1 MNGMKQKKSL
11 YRSRNTKGHVR
22 AWLAS
27 SYQLC
32 RIGPL
37 LFSYCSNRVG
47 FVDEAVLETELTSLD
62 PAIQF
67 KSEILTR

>member
-1 MNGMKQKKSL
+1 MAREQL
-11 YRSRNTKGHVR
+11 PAVPHR
-22 AWLAS
+22 AVVVLVLLEPVE
-27 SYQLC
+27 LC
-32 RIGPL
+32 
-37 LFSYCSNRVG
+37 SRVG